1 MSVLMKSRRIS
12 ALVYGIAVLLL
23 ASCSGKKET
32 AADAQ
37 RDRHAAHWGYEADN
51 GPDKWGAMDTEW
63 ILCAEGLGQ
72 SPIDLANTTE
82 IELPGVEIDMLSDR
96 EVEVLNQAGVIG
108 ALDNGHT
115 IQINARTGETMTVG
129 DKTYALVQF
138 HFHAPSEH
146 TVEGEHY
153 PMEMH
158 FVHQA
163 EDGALAVV
171 GVFIEE
177 GAHNPGIAPLWAQL
191 AEAPGNKATVRIPA
205 GFADHVFSGGASA
218 VYHYDGSLTTPPCS
232 EGVKWYI
239 RKKPTQLSKEQIAA
253 FTAVYDHN
261 NRPVQALNNRKLYL
275 DENPNLTIK

>member
-1 MSVLMKSRRIS
+1 MSVLMKPRRIS
-12 ALVYGIAVLLL
+12 ALVYIIAVLSL
-23 ASCSGKKET
+23 ASCSDKKED
-32 AADAQ
+32 AADDQ
-37 RDRHAAHWGYEADN
+37 RGSHVVHWGYEAED
-51 GPDKWGAMDTEW
+51 GPGKWGAMDPEW
-63 ILCAEGLGQ
+63 ILCAEGLVQ
-72 SPIDLANTTE
+72 SPIDLANTTG
-82 IELPGVEIDMLSDR
+82 IELPGVEIDMPSEQ
-96 EVEVLNQAGVIG
+96 EVEVLNQAGVID
-108 ALDNGHT
+108 ALDNSHT
-115 IQINARTGETMTVG
+115 IQINTKTGEKLTIG

-146 TVEGEHY
+146 TVNGEHY

-171 GVFIEE
+171 GVFIEA

-205 GFADHVFSGGASA
+205 GFADHIFSGGASA

-239 RKKPTQLSKEQIAA
+239 RKTPAQLSKEQIAS

-261 NRPVQALNNRKLYL
+261 NRPIQALNERTVYL
-275 DENPNLTIK
+275 DKNPSLTIQ